1 MKYNYKE
8 KLVQVTRREFIAMA
22 GIAAAAV
29 WTGAYTVTDIIQDR
43 NKYIK
48 LRAKGL
54 YTDDEKKAERQSHH
68 NTSLMNM
75 YKQFAGEPMSPLAE
89 ELFHT
94 KYIDRSVIG

>member
-75 YKQFAGEPMSPLAE
+75 YKQFAGEPMSHLAE

>member
-48 LRAKGL
+48 LSTKHC
-54 YTDDEKKAERQSHH
+54 YTCAHQ
-68 NTSLMNM
+68 
-75 YKQFAGEPMSPLAE
+75 
-89 ELFHT
+89 
-94 KYIDRSVIG
+94 